1 MANTTYKRIRGNRFD
16 LNDERLIQQ
25 AYGSDLHQ
33 LKRVDS
39 ELGLYTDI
47 SPEFRPFFPSIEM
60 HPVEDLES
68 SIEDKLTK

>member
-1 MANTTYKRIRGNRFD
+1 MVNTTYKRIRGNRFD

-33 LKRVDS
+33 IKRADS

-47 SPEFRPFFPSIEM
+47 SPELRPFFPSIEM
-60 HPVEDLES
+60 HVVEEPES
-68 SIEDKLTK
+68 SIEEKLTK